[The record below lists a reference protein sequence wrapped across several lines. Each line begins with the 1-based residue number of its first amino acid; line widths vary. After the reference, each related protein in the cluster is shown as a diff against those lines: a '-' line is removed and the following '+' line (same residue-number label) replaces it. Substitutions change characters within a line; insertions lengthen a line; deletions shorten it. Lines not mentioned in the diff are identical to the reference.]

1 MRRAYALTPEPLRRP
16 CLPVLNARKFDIP
29 TPPTLDADLGARLRA
44 KRSERARSLTDTAA
58 QAGLSKGFL
67 SQLERGRTRASIAT
81 LRRLAA
87 VLEVSLPELLTEPDE
102 SIDQTVIRP
111 KVSRHRAQGSDRL
124 LTPAGL
130 PGFQVLESTVP
141 PGGASAGVV
150 VDPVPT
156 AHLLLIREGTFTVRI
171 DGSPYRLQSGDSLA
185 FASPPAY
192 AWRNEG
198 TEPTRLIW
206 VLAPPLPA

>member
-1 MRRAYALTPEPLRRP
+1 M
-16 CLPVLNARKFDIP
+16 FDI
-29 TPPTLDADLGARLRA
+29 TKQPTLDADLGARLRA
-44 KRSERARSLTDTAA
+44 KRTERARSLTETAA

-87 VLEVSLPELLTEPDE
+87 VLEVPLPALLTEPDGAA
-102 SIDQTVIRP
+102 DRAAIRP
-111 KVSRHRAQGSDRL
+111 KVSRHRAQGADRL

-130 PGFQVLESTVP
+130 AGFQVLESTVS
-141 PGGASAGVV
+141 PGSGSAGAV

-156 AHLLLIREGTFTVRI
+156 AHLLLICAGTFTVRI

-192 AWRNEG
+192 TWRNEG

-206 VLAPPLPA
+206 VLAPPLPG

>member
-1 MRRAYALTPEPLRRP
+1 M
-16 CLPVLNARKFDIP
+16 F
-29 TPPTLDADLGARLRA
+29 
-44 KRSERARSLTDTAA
+44 
-58 QAGLSKGFL
+58 
-67 SQLERGRTRASIAT
+67 
-81 LRRLAA
+81 LAA
-87 VLEVSLPELLTEPDE
+87 EKLKAP
-102 SIDQTVIRP
+102 IRP

-124 LTPAGL
+124 LTPTGL

-171 DGSPYRLQSGDSLA
+171 DGSPYRLQGGDSLA

-198 TEPTRLIW
+198 AEPTRLIW
-206 VLAPPLPA
+206 VLAPPLPG

>member
-1 MRRAYALTPEPLRRP
+1 M
-16 CLPVLNARKFDIP
+16 FDITKQS
-29 TPPTLDADLGARLRA
+29 TPDADLGARLRA
-44 KRSERARSLTDTAA
+44 ERTDRARSLTETAA

-87 VLEVSLPELLTEPDE
+87 VLEIPLPELLTEPDATGDRVE
-102 SIDQTVIRP
+102 IRP
-111 KVSRHRAQGSDRL
+111 KVSRHRAQGADRL
-124 LTPAGL
+124 LTPTGL
-130 PGFQVLESTVP
+130 PGFQVLDSTVP
-141 PGGASAGVV
+141 PGGASAGAV

-198 TEPTRLIW
+198 SEPTRLVW
-206 VLAPPLPA
+206 VLAPPLPG

>member
-1 MRRAYALTPEPLRRP
+1 M
-16 CLPVLNARKFDIP
+16 FDITKQA
-29 TPPTLDADLGARLRA
+29 TPDADLGARLRA
-44 KRSERARSLTDTAA
+44 KRTERARSLTETAA
-58 QAGLSKGFL
+58 HAGLSKGFL

-87 VLEVSLPELLTEPDE
+87 VLEVPLPELLTEPATATDRAG
-102 SIDQTVIRP
+102 IRP
-111 KVSRHRAQGSDRL
+111 KVSRSRAPGSDRL
-124 LTPAGL
+124 LTPTGL

-141 PGGASAGVV
+141 PGGASAGTV

-171 DGSPYRLQSGDSLA
+171 DGSPYRLQPGDSLA

-192 AWRNEG
+192 AWRNDG
-198 TEPTRLIW
+198 SEPTRLVW
-206 VLAPPLPA
+206 VLAPPLPG